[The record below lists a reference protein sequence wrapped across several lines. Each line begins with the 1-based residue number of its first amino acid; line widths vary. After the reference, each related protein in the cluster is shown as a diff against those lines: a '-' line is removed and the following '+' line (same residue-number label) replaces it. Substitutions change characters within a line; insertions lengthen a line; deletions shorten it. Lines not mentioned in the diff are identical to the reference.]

1 MGTDLNGR
9 EPTTSVEKDGGK
21 SESAGS
27 NQGAVLNGREP
38 LVADKWRSMGK
49 GGG

>member
-1 MGTDLNGR
+1 M
-9 EPTTSVEKDGGK
+9 
-21 SESAGS
+21 AGS
-27 NQGAVLNGREP
+27 PKPVWKRMAVNPRVQEATKGAVLNGREP

>member
-9 EPTTSVEKDGGK
+9 EPKTSVVNRRVQEATK
-21 SESAGS
+21 
-27 NQGAVLNGREP
+27 GAVLNGREP